1 MSKSNPVHLW
11 RFGRTTALI
20 FTQKWLNRAK
30 TGVLH
35 GTLKIFPRSNKSVS
49 RVYGTQLTK
58 INWKIKNISSGLVT
72 RRLYFF
78 QKRATF
84 WPKFPSWGIWPI
96 CIYDTITMTLVM
108 DCVNIFVPTIIQIW
122 VIDLVRFKVV
132 LMPVVIQMTEED
144 FYSQFSSHWSHV
156 GLLPQ
161 STRFGQSHCTLV
173 DSKTSPLAQR
183 KWVPF
188 SALQCQYLQAKIR
201 CDDN

>member
-1 MSKSNPVHLW
+1 MSKSNPVHLG

-35 GTLKIFPRSNKSVS
+35 GTLKNFPRSNKSVS

-96 CIYDTITMTLVM
+96 WFICYHRSIKTERVFLGSMQQTRLMTTWWAKLCICSPRSAPGFCLLTKTNQCTASAHQFTLTKM
-108 DCVNIFVPTIIQIW
+108 KISN
-122 VIDLVRFKVV
+122 
-132 LMPVVIQMTEED
+132 
-144 FYSQFSSHWSHV
+144 FY
-156 GLLPQ
+156 
-161 STRFGQSHCTLV
+161 
-173 DSKTSPLAQR
+173 
-183 KWVPF
+183 
-188 SALQCQYLQAKIR
+188 CQTT
-201 CDDN
+201 

>member
-35 GTLKIFPRSNKSVS
+35 GTLKNFPRSNKSVS

-84 WPKFPSWGIWPI
+84 WTKFPSWGIWPI
-96 CIYDTITMTLVM
+96 WRENISLSWLDTEYISMPMESMGNWAERANYMEQRQFYCDKCNFIFGKLNTFHTHMKIQHCLALAGLDSGHRIT
-108 DCVNIFVPTIIQIW
+108 IPTALREPTAWNKHRKNCECCPVSQLI
-122 VIDLVRFKVV
+122 VR
-132 LMPVVIQMTEED
+132 
-144 FYSQFSSHWSHV
+144 
-156 GLLPQ
+156 
-161 STRFGQSHCTLV
+161 
-173 DSKTSPLAQR
+173 
-183 KWVPF
+183 
-188 SALQCQYLQAKIR
+188 
-201 CDDN
+201 